1 MFENILYNYFNIW
14 EEYNMPF
21 IGSKV
26 TVNISKKKEEIIKAK
41 LGKAI
46 SLIKGKQ
53 EQFLMVGFEE
63 KYNLY
68 FAGEKLEKGAFI
80 EIKIFGSASKEEYD
94 NLTAEVCNIFNEEL
108 EIPKDKIYVKYEE
121 ISNWGWNG
129 VNF

>member
-1 MFENILYNYFNIW
+1 
-14 EEYNMPF
+14 MPF

-63 KYNLY
+63 KYNL
-68 FAGEKLEKGAFI
+68 
-80 EIKIFGSASKEEYD
+80 S
-94 NLTAEVCNIFNEEL
+94 
-108 EIPKDKIYVKYEE
+108 
-121 ISNWGWNG
+121 SNP
-129 VNF
+129 